1 MMQMVMRALVS
12 KMDFDS
18 ECSRDVRLGARE
30 GGFVSAC
37 VCVCL
42 FIYIYTHLCCMV
54 EVCTYLLTLKL

>member
-1 MMQMVMRALVS
+1 MMQIVMRALVS

-37 VCVCL
+37 VCVSVY
-42 FIYIYTHLCCMV
+42 IYIYIP
-54 EVCTYLLTLKL
+54 TYVVWSKYVLTC